1 MGRMSEKS
9 RVTVRVFGKR
19 EGEATV
25 WLIVENP
32 KGEEMEAIREVTKA
46 RVVRVETVADY
57 LPLHG
62 A

>member
-1 MGRMSEKS
+1 
-9 RVTVRVFGKR
+9 VRVFGKR
-19 EGEATV
+19 EGGATV